1 MERFRL
7 TLTALTALL
16 LFGCG
21 LPLSAE
27 TLKGEVVSVA
37 DGDTLTIQTKTGQR
51 EKVRLYGIDAPE
63 RNQAYGEESF
73 RLLHLLLFHKKV
85 TIQTEDRDDYN
96 RVLGVVFHKGTN
108 INIEMVKRG
117 AAWHYK
123 HYAPDSTELAEA
135 ETAARKAKLG
145 LWKTGNP
152 TAPWDFRHGVKTQPV
167 TELAEAETAARKAK
181 LGLWKTGNPTAPW
194 DFRHGVKTQPV
205 TEPVH
210 VAESGVLQ
218 GICSRVTDG
227 DTLTIRL
234 SDGREEKVQLFGID
248 APERDQEHGNEAT
261 AALSSLVLN
270 KKIRVT
276 YPGREDLGR
285 INGKVYVDDQ
295 YVNLI
300 LVKEGHAW
308 HSDKYGPNEDD
319 LRAAQQE
326 ARSAGKGLWADSHPL
341 EPWRF
346 RNGHY

>member
-27 TLKGEVVSVA
+27 TLKGEVVAVA

-63 RNQAYGEESF
+63 RDQAYGEESF

-167 TELAEAETAARKAK
+167 TE
-181 LGLWKTGNPTAPW
+181 
-194 DFRHGVKTQPV
+194 
-205 TEPVH
+205 PVH

-227 DTLTIRL
+227 DTLTVRL

-248 APERDQEHGNEAT
+248 APERDQEHGNKAT